1 MKKTFVLLLVILS
14 LVACSSENGDADPTP
29 VERKG
34 APVSFSIAVPT
45 VSSTRIADPGSDAG
59 EHDSWDRL
67 LVIVAYTEKK
77 QGTVFPDDDKKRM
90 VYYDTFT
97 KAEFESSTPVEHT
110 NSVLSPDTDGDGY
123 HDFTMYLPV
132 GDCHIYGITYT
143 EGCGFDPVAVLNAI
157 ARDGND
163 HNADIVSMQITNDYA
178 TGRTDQVA
186 QMVSVATGYAT
197 YVDTSDPTSTLNGNR
212 LLHISLDKANEMKQ
226 YWRMTLTRLATKV
239 DIQWD
244 AQSAYEPATS
254 PEGVTYTDV
263 RISQFVFRGGADA
276 TTGSGYGRL
285 FPELAAQAAAKA
297 GKTLA
302 PVGGDRTFTNT
313 SEISRRNGR
322 VYHYTFPDGTSS
334 KKITFSL
341 VTSTSTDIVK
351 DKPKTSNY
359 TFDLTNLSGGFRR
372 ATWYKINVSIVG
384 TKKQDGTVTISTF
397 N

>member
-1 MKKTFVLLLVILS
+1 MKNITAFLMMLVA
-14 LVACSSENGDADPTP
+14 LVACSPASNDTDSIPL
-29 VERKG
+29 ERKG

-59 EHDSWDRL
+59 EHDSWDHL
-67 LVIVAYTEKK
+67 LIIVAYTKK
-77 QGTVFPDDDKKRM
+77 EQGTVFPDDDKKRM

-97 KAEFESSTPVEHT
+97 KTEFDSSTPVEHT

-123 HDFTMYLPV
+123 HDFTMYLPT
-132 GDCHIYGITYT
+132 GDCHVYGITYS
-143 EGCGFDPVAVLNAI
+143 EGCGFNPVAVLDAI
-157 ARDGND
+157 ARDGKD
-163 HNADIVSMQITNDYA
+163 HNDDITGMQITNDYA
-178 TGRTDQVA
+178 TGKTDQVA
-186 QMVSVATGYAT
+186 KMVSVATGYAT
-197 YVDTSDPTSTLNGNR
+197 YVDTSDPNSTLNVKR
-212 LLHISLDKANEMKQ
+212 LLHISLDKENEMKQ

-263 RISQFVFRGGADA
+263 RINQFVFRGGADA

-285 FPELAAQAAAKA
+285 FPALAAAAA
-297 GKTLA
+297 GQTLK
-302 PVGGDRTFTNT
+302 PVGGDREFINT

-322 VYHYTFPDGTSS
+322 VYHYTFPDGTNS

-341 VTSTSTDIVK
+341 VTSTDIVK
-351 DKPKTSNY
+351 DTSYY

-384 TKKQDGTVTISTF
+384 TKKKDGTVTIIAF

>member
-14 LVACSSENGDADPTP
+14 LVACSPASNDTDPIP
-29 VERKG
+29 LERKG

-97 KAEFESSTPVEHT
+97 KAEFDSSTPVEHT
-110 NSVLSPDTDGDGY
+110 NSVLSPDTDHDGY

-143 EGCGFDPVAVLNAI
+143 EGCGFDPVAVLNDI

-163 HNADIVSMQITNDYA
+163 HNADIMSMLITNDYA

-186 QMVSVATGYAT
+186 QMVSVATGYA
-197 YVDTSDPTSTLNGNR
+197 VDTSDPTSKLM
-212 LLHISLDKANEMKQ
+212 HISLDKANEMKQ

-263 RISQFVFRGGADA
+263 RISQFVFRGGAGA

-285 FPELAAQAAAKA
+285 FPALAAQAAEAA

-351 DKPKTSNY
+351 DKPKTSYY
-359 TFDLTNLSGGFRR
+359 TFDLTKLSGGFRR

-384 TKKQDGTVTISTF
+384 TKKQDGTVTIIAF

>member
-1 MKKTFVLLLVILS
+1 MKNITAFLMMLVA
-14 LVACSSENGDADPTP
+14 LVACSPASNDTDHIPL
-29 VERKG
+29 ERKG

-59 EHDSWDRL
+59 EHDSWDHL
-67 LVIVAYTEKK
+67 LIIVAYTEKK

-97 KAEFESSTPVEHT
+97 KTEFDSSTPVEHT
-110 NSVLSPDTDGDGY
+110 NSVLSPDTDHDGY
-123 HDFTMYLPV
+123 HDFTMYLPT
-132 GDCHIYGITYT
+132 GDCHVYGITYS
-143 EGCGFDPVAVLNAI
+143 EGCGFDPVSYLDAI

-163 HNADIVSMQITNDYA
+163 HNADITGMQITNDYA
-178 TGRTDQVA
+178 TGKTDQVA
-186 QMVSVATGYAT
+186 KMVSVATGYAT
-197 YVDTSDPTSTLNGNR
+197 YVDTSDPTSTLNGDR
-212 LLHISLDKANEMKQ
+212 LLHISLDKENEMKQ

-254 PEGVTYTDV
+254 PGDVTYTDV
-263 RISQFVFRGGADA
+263 RINKFVFHGGADA
-276 TTGSGYGRL
+276 TKGSGYGRL
-285 FPELAAQAAAKA
+285 FPTLAADAA
-297 GKTLA
+297 GQTLK
-302 PVGGDRTFTNT
+302 PVGGDRTFINT

-322 VYHYTFPDGTSS
+322 VYHYTFPDGTNS

-341 VTSTSTDIVK
+341 VTSTDIVK
-351 DKPKTSNY
+351 DKTSNY

-384 TKKQDGTVTISTF
+384 KKKEGTVTISAF

>member
-29 VERKG
+29 LERKG

-67 LVIVAYTEKK
+67 LIIVAYTKK
-77 QGTVFPDDDKKRM
+77 EQGTVFPDDDKKRM

-97 KAEFESSTPVEHT
+97 KTEFDSSTPVEHT
-110 NSVLSPDTDGDGY
+110 NSVLSPDTDHDGY
-123 HDFTMYLPV
+123 HDFTMYLPT
-132 GDCHIYGITYT
+132 GDCHVYGITYS
-143 EGCGFDPVAVLNAI
+143 EGCGFDPVAVLNDI
-157 ARDGND
+157 AKDGKD
-163 HNADIVSMQITNDYA
+163 HNADITGMLITNDYA
-178 TGRTDQVA
+178 TGKTDQVA
-186 QMVSVATGYAT
+186 KMVSVATGYAT
-197 YVDTSDPTSTLNGNR
+197 YVDTSDPTSNGNR
-212 LLHISLDKANEMKQ
+212 LLHISLDKENEMKQ

-263 RISQFVFRGGADA
+263 RINKFVFCGGADA
-276 TTGSGYGRL
+276 TTGSGSGRL
-285 FPELAAQAAAKA
+285 FPALAAEAA
-297 GKTLA
+297 GKTLT
-302 PVGGDRTFTNT
+302 PVGGDREFINT

-322 VYHYTFPDGTSS
+322 VYHYTFPDGTNS

-341 VTSTSTDIVK
+341 VTSTGIVK

-384 TKKQDGTVTISTF
+384 TKKKDGTVTIIAF

>member
-1 MKKTFVLLLVILS
+1 MKNITAFLMMLVA
-14 LVACSSENGDADPTP
+14 LVACSPASNDTDPIP
-29 VERKG
+29 LERKG

-59 EHDSWDRL
+59 EHDSWDHL
-67 LVIVAYTEKK
+67 LIIVAYTKK
-77 QGTVFPDDDKKRM
+77 EQGTVFPDDDKKRM

-97 KAEFESSTPVEHT
+97 KTEFDSIAPVEHT
-110 NSVLSPDTDGDGY
+110 NSLLSPDTDRDGY
-123 HDFTMYLPV
+123 HDFTMYLPT
-132 GDCHIYGITYT
+132 GDCHVYGITYS
-143 EGCGFDPVAVLNAI
+143 EGCGFDPVAVLDAI
-157 ARDGND
+157 AKDGND
-163 HNADIVSMQITNDYA
+163 HNDDITGMQITNDYA
-178 TGRTDQVA
+178 KDWTDQVA
-186 QMVSVATGYAT
+186 KMVSVATGYAT

-212 LLHISLDKANEMKQ
+212 LLHISLDKENEMKQ

-263 RISQFVFRGGADA
+263 RINQFVFRGGAA

-285 FPELAAQAAAKA
+285 FPALAAEAA
-297 GKTLA
+297 GKTLT
-302 PVGGDRTFTNT
+302 PVGGDREFINT

-322 VYHYTFPDGTSS
+322 VYHYTFPDGTNS
-334 KKITFSL
+334 KKITFTL
-341 VTSTSTDIVK
+341 VTSTDIVK
-351 DKPKTSNY
+351 DKISYY

-384 TKKQDGTVTISTF
+384 KKKDGTVTISAF

>member
-45 VSSTRIADPGSDAG
+45 ASATRIADPGSDAG
-59 EHDSWDRL
+59 EHDSWNRL
-67 LVIVAYTEKK
+67 LIIVAYTEKK

-97 KAEFESSTPVEHT
+97 KAEFDSSTPVEHT
-110 NSVLSPDTDGDGY
+110 NSVLSPDTDHDGY

-132 GDCHIYGITYT
+132 GDCHIYGVTYT

-157 ARDGND
+157 TKDGND
-163 HNADIVSMQITNDYA
+163 HNADIMGMLITNDYA

-186 QMVSVATGYAT
+186 QMVSVATGYA
-197 YVDTSDPTSTLNGNR
+197 VDTSDPTSDR
-212 LLHISLDKANEMKQ
+212 PLHISLDKANEMKQ

-263 RISQFVFRGGADA
+263 RINKFVFRGGADA

-285 FPELAAQAAAKA
+285 FPELAAQA

-384 TKKQDGTVTISTF
+384 TKKQDGTVTIIAF

>member
-1 MKKTFVLLLVILS
+1 MLVA
-14 LVACSSENGDADPTP
+14 LVACSPASNDTDPIP
-29 VERKG
+29 LERKG

-67 LVIVAYTEKK
+67 LIIVAYTKK
-77 QGTVFPDDDKKRM
+77 EQGTVFPDDDKKRM

-97 KAEFESSTPVEHT
+97 KTEFDSSTPVEHT
-110 NSVLSPDTDGDGY
+110 NSLLSPDTDRDGY
-123 HDFTMYLPV
+123 HDFTMYLPT
-132 GDCHIYGITYT
+132 GDCHVYGITYS
-143 EGCGFDPVAVLNAI
+143 EGCGFNPVAVLDAI
-157 ARDGND
+157 AKDGKD
-163 HNADIVSMQITNDYA
+163 HNDDITGMQITNDYA
-178 TGRTDQVA
+178 TGKTDQVA
-186 QMVSVATGYAT
+186 KMVSVATGYAT
-197 YVDTSDPTSTLNGNR
+197 YVDTSDPTSKLNGNR

-226 YWRMTLTRLATKV
+226 YWRMTLTRLAAKV

-254 PEGVTYTDV
+254 TEGVTYTDV

-285 FPELAAQAAAKA
+285 FPALAAEAA
-297 GKTLA
+297 GKTLT
-302 PVGGDRTFTNT
+302 PVGGNKTFLNT

-341 VTSTSTDIVK
+341 VTSTDIVK
-351 DKPKTSNY
+351 NKISNY

-384 TKKQDGTVTISTF
+384 KKKDGTVTIIAF

>member
-1 MKKTFVLLLVILS
+1 MKNVTVLLLVILS
-14 LVACSSENGDADPTP
+14 LVACSSENGDTDPIP
-29 VERKG
+29 LERKG

-59 EHDSWDRL
+59 EHDSWDHL
-67 LVIVAYTEKK
+67 LIIVAYTKK
-77 QGTVFPDDDKKRM
+77 EQGTVFPDDDKKRM

-97 KAEFESSTPVEHT
+97 KTEFDSCKTVEHT

-123 HDFTMYLPV
+123 HDFTMYLPT
-132 GDCHIYGITYT
+132 GDCHVYGITYS
-143 EGCGFDPVAVLNAI
+143 EGCGFDPVAVLDDI
-157 ARDGND
+157 ARDGKD
-163 HNADIVSMQITNDYA
+163 HNADITGMQITNDYA
-178 TGRTDQVA
+178 TGKTDQVA
-186 QMVSVATGYAT
+186 KMVSVATGYAT
-197 YVDTSDPTSTLNGNR
+197 YVDTSDLTSTLNGER
-212 LLHISLDKANEMKQ
+212 LMHISLDKENEMKQ

-254 PEGVTYTDV
+254 SDGVTYTDV
-263 RISQFVFRGGADA
+263 RINNFVFRGGADA
-276 TTGSGYGRL
+276 TKGSGRL
-285 FPELAAQAAAKA
+285 FPSLAAQAATAA
-297 GKTLA
+297 GQTLK
-302 PVGGDRTFTNT
+302 PVGGNKTFLNT

-322 VYHYTFPDGTSS
+322 VYHYTFPDGTNS

-341 VTSTSTDIVK
+341 VTSTDIVK
-351 DKPKTSNY
+351 NKISNY

-384 TKKQDGTVTISTF
+384 TKKKDGTVTIIAF

>member
-29 VERKG
+29 LERKG

-59 EHDSWDRL
+59 EHDSWDHL
-67 LVIVAYTEKK
+67 LIIVAYTKK
-77 QGTVFPDDDKKRM
+77 EQGTVFPDDDKKRM

-97 KAEFESSTPVEHT
+97 KTEFDSCKTVEHT
-110 NSVLSPDTDGDGY
+110 NSLLSPDTDHDGY
-123 HDFTMYLPV
+123 HDFTMYLPT
-132 GDCHIYGITYT
+132 GDCYVYGITYS
-143 EGCGFDPVAVLNAI
+143 EGCGFNPVAVLDDI
-157 ARDGND
+157 ARDGKD
-163 HNADIVSMQITNDYA
+163 HNADITGMQITNDYA
-178 TGRTDQVA
+178 TGKTDQVA
-186 QMVSVATGYAT
+186 KMVSVATGYAT
-197 YVDTSDPTSTLNGNR
+197 YVDTSDPTSELNGYR
-212 LLHISLDKANEMKQ
+212 LLHISLDKENEMKQ

-254 PEGVTYTDV
+254 TGDVTYTDV
-263 RISQFVFRGGADA
+263 RINQFVFHGGADA

-285 FPELAAQAAAKA
+285 FPALAAQAA
-297 GKTLA
+297 GQTLT
-302 PVGGDRTFTNT
+302 PVGGNKTFLNT

-322 VYHYTFPDGTSS
+322 VYHYTFPDGTNS

-341 VTSTSTDIVK
+341 VTSTDIVK

-384 TKKQDGTVTISTF
+384 TKKKDGTVTISAF

>member
-1 MKKTFVLLLVILS
+1 MKKTFVLLLLLLS

-45 VSSTRIADPGSDAG
+45 ASATRIADPGSDAG
-59 EHDSWDRL
+59 EHDSWNRL
-67 LVIVAYTEKK
+67 LIIVAYTEKK

-143 EGCGFDPVAVLNAI
+143 EGCGFDPVAFLNDI
-157 ARDGND
+157 AKDGND

-178 TGRTDQVA
+178 KDRTDQVA
-186 QMVSVATGYAT
+186 QMVSVATGYA
-197 YVDTSDPTSTLNGNR
+197 VDTSDPTSTLM
-212 LLHISLDKANEMKQ
+212 HISLDKANEMKQ

-263 RISQFVFRGGADA
+263 RISQFVFCGGAGA

-285 FPELAAQAAAKA
+285 FPELAAQA

-341 VTSTSTDIVK
+341 VTSTDIVK
-351 DKPKTSNY
+351 DKTSYY
-359 TFDLTNLSGGFRR
+359 TFDLTKLSGGFRR

-384 TKKQDGTVTISTF
+384 TKKQDGTVTIIAF

>member
-1 MKKTFVLLLVILS
+1 MKKTFVLLLLLLS
-14 LVACSSENGDADPTP
+14 LVACSSENGDANPTP

-45 VSSTRIADPGSDAG
+45 ASATRIADPGSDAG
-59 EHDSWDRL
+59 EHDSWNRL
-67 LVIVAYTEKK
+67 LIIVAYTEKK

-143 EGCGFDPVAVLNAI
+143 EGCGFDPVAVLDAI

-163 HNADIVSMQITNDYA
+163 HNADIMSMQITNDYA
-178 TGRTDQVA
+178 KDRTDQVA
-186 QMVSVATGYAT
+186 QMVSVATGYA
-197 YVDTSDPTSTLNGNR
+197 VDTSDPTSKLM
-212 LLHISLDKANEMKQ
+212 HISLDKANEMKQ

-263 RISQFVFRGGADA
+263 RISQFVFRGGA

-285 FPELAAQAAAKA
+285 FPELAAQA

-322 VYHYTFPDGTSS
+322 VYHYTFPDGTNS

-341 VTSTSTDIVK
+341 VTSTGIV
-351 DKPKTSNY
+351 KPKTSYY

-384 TKKQDGTVTISTF
+384 TKKQDGTVTIIAF

>member
-29 VERKG
+29 LERKG

-59 EHDSWDRL
+59 EHDSWDHL
-67 LVIVAYTEKK
+67 LIIVAYTKK
-77 QGTVFPDDDKKRM
+77 EQGTVFPDDDKKRM

-97 KAEFESSTPVEHT
+97 KTEFDSCKTVEHT
-110 NSVLSPDTDGDGY
+110 NSLLSPDTDHDGY
-123 HDFTMYLPV
+123 HDFTMYLPT
-132 GDCHIYGITYT
+132 GDCYVYGITYS
-143 EGCGFDPVAVLNAI
+143 EGCGFNPVAVLDDI
-157 ARDGND
+157 ARDGKD
-163 HNADIVSMQITNDYA
+163 HNADITGMQITNDYA
-178 TGRTDQVA
+178 TGKTDQVA
-186 QMVSVATGYAT
+186 KMVSVATGYAT
-197 YVDTSDPTSTLNGNR
+197 YIGTSDPTSMLNGNR

-263 RISQFVFRGGADA
+263 RINQFVFCGGADA
-276 TTGSGYGRL
+276 TTGSGSGRL
-285 FPELAAQAAAKA
+285 FPALAAQAA
-297 GKTLA
+297 GQTLT
-302 PVGGDRTFTNT
+302 PVGGNKTFLNT

-322 VYHYTFPDGTSS
+322 VYHYTFPDGTNS

-341 VTSTSTDIVK
+341 VTSTGIVK
-351 DKPKTSNY
+351 NKTSYY

-384 TKKQDGTVTISTF
+384 TKKKDGTVTISAF

>member
-1 MKKTFVLLLVILS
+1 MKNITAFLMMLVA
-14 LVACSSENGDADPTP
+14 LVACSPANNDTDPIP
-29 VERKG
+29 LERKG

-59 EHDSWDRL
+59 EHDSWDHL
-67 LVIVAYTEKK
+67 LIIVAYTKK
-77 QGTVFPDDDKKRM
+77 EQGTVFPDDDKKRM

-97 KAEFESSTPVEHT
+97 KTEFDSCKTVEHT
-110 NSVLSPDTDGDGY
+110 NSVLSPDTDHDGY
-123 HDFTMYLPV
+123 HDFTMYLPT
-132 GDCHIYGITYT
+132 GDCHVYGITYS
-143 EGCGFDPVAVLNAI
+143 EGCGFDPVAVLNDI
-157 ARDGND
+157 AKDGND
-163 HNADIVSMQITNDYA
+163 HNADITGMQITNDYA
-178 TGRTDQVA
+178 TGKTDQVA
-186 QMVSVATGYAT
+186 KMVSVATGYAT
-197 YVDTSDPTSTLNGNR
+197 YIDTSDPTSMLNGNR

-263 RISQFVFRGGADA
+263 RINQFVFCGGADA
-276 TTGSGYGRL
+276 TTGSGSGRL
-285 FPELAAQAAAKA
+285 FPALAAEAA
-297 GKTLA
+297 GQTLI
-302 PVGGDRTFTNT
+302 PVGGNKTFLNT

-322 VYHYTFPDGTSS
+322 VYHYTFPDGTNS

-341 VTSTSTDIVK
+341 VTSTDIVK
-351 DKPKTSNY
+351 DKTSNY

-384 TKKQDGTVTISTF
+384 KKKDGTVTISAF

>member
-1 MKKTFVLLLVILS
+1 MLVA
-14 LVACSSENGDADPTP
+14 LVACSPASNDTDPIP
-29 VERKG
+29 LERKG

-59 EHDSWDRL
+59 EHDSWDHL
-67 LVIVAYTEKK
+67 LIIVAYTKK
-77 QGTVFPDDDKKRM
+77 EQGTVFPDDDKERM

-97 KAEFESSTPVEHT
+97 KTEFDSSTPVEHT

-123 HDFTMYLPV
+123 HDFTMYLPT
-132 GDCHIYGITYT
+132 GDCHVYGITYS
-143 EGCGFDPVAVLNAI
+143 EGCGFNPVSYLDAI
-157 ARDGND
+157 TKDGKD
-163 HNADIVSMQITNDYA
+163 HNADITGMQITNDYA
-178 TGRTDQVA
+178 TGSTDQVA
-186 QMVSVATGYAT
+186 KMVSVATGYAT
-197 YVDTSDPTSTLNGNR
+197 YIDTSHPGSTLNGNR
-212 LLHISLDKANEMKQ
+212 LLHISLDKENEMKQ

-254 PEGVTYTDV
+254 PGGVTYTDV
-263 RISQFVFRGGADA
+263 RINQFVFHGGADA

-285 FPELAAQAAAKA
+285 FPALAAQAA
-297 GKTLA
+297 GQTLK
-302 PVGGDRTFTNT
+302 PVGGNKTFLNT

-322 VYHYTFPDGTSS
+322 VYHYTFPDGTNS

-341 VTSTSTDIVK
+341 VTSTDIVK
-351 DKPKTSNY
+351 DKTTSYY

-384 TKKQDGTVTISTF
+384 TKKQDGTVTISAF

>member
-1 MKKTFVLLLVILS
+1 MKNITAFLMMLVA
-14 LVACSSENGDADPTP
+14 LVACSPASNDTDPIP
-29 VERKG
+29 LERKG

-59 EHDSWDRL
+59 EHDSWDHL
-67 LVIVAYTEKK
+67 LIIVAYTKK
-77 QGTVFPDDDKKRM
+77 EQGTVFPDDDKKRM

-97 KAEFESSTPVEHT
+97 KTEFDSSTPVEHT

-123 HDFTMYLPV
+123 HDFTMYLPT
-132 GDCHIYGITYT
+132 GDCHVYGITYS
-143 EGCGFDPVAVLNAI
+143 EGCGFNPVAVLDAI
-157 ARDGND
+157 ARDGKD
-163 HNADIVSMQITNDYA
+163 HNDDITGMQITNDYA
-178 TGRTDQVA
+178 TGKTDQVA
-186 QMVSVATGYAT
+186 KMVSVATGYAT
-197 YVDTSDPTSTLNGNR
+197 YVDTSDPNSTLNVKR
-212 LLHISLDKANEMKQ
+212 LLHISLDKENEMKQ

-263 RISQFVFRGGADA
+263 RINQFVFRGGADA

-285 FPELAAQAAAKA
+285 FPALAAAAA
-297 GKTLA
+297 GQTLK
-302 PVGGDRTFTNT
+302 PVGGDREFINT

-322 VYHYTFPDGTSS
+322 VYHYTFPDGTNS

-341 VTSTSTDIVK
+341 VTSTDIVK
-351 DKPKTSNY
+351 DTSYY

-384 TKKQDGTVTISTF
+384 TKKKDGTVTIIAF

>member
-1 MKKTFVLLLVILS
+1 MLVA
-14 LVACSSENGDADPTP
+14 LVACSPASNDTDPIP
-29 VERKG
+29 LERKG

-67 LVIVAYTEKK
+67 LIIVAYTKK
-77 QGTVFPDDDKKRM
+77 EQGTVFPDDDKKRM

-97 KAEFESSTPVEHT
+97 KTEFDSSTPVEHT
-110 NSVLSPDTDGDGY
+110 NSLLSPDTDRDGY
-123 HDFTMYLPV
+123 HDFTMYLPT
-132 GDCHIYGITYT
+132 GDCHVYGITYS
-143 EGCGFDPVAVLNAI
+143 EGCGFNPVAVLDAI
-157 ARDGND
+157 AKDGKD
-163 HNADIVSMQITNDYA
+163 HNDDITGMQITNDYA
-178 TGRTDQVA
+178 TGKTDQVA
-186 QMVSVATGYAT
+186 KMVSVATGYAT
-197 YVDTSDPTSTLNGNR
+197 YVDTSDPTSKLNGNR

-226 YWRMTLTRLATKV
+226 YWRMTLTRLAAKV

-254 PEGVTYTDV
+254 TEGVTYTDV

-285 FPELAAQAAAKA
+285 FPALAAEAA
-297 GKTLA
+297 GKTLT
-302 PVGGDRTFTNT
+302 PVGGNKTFLNT

-341 VTSTSTDIVK
+341 VTSTDIVK
-351 DKPKTSNY
+351 DKTSYY

-384 TKKQDGTVTISTF
+384 TKKQDGTVTISAF

>member
-1 MKKTFVLLLVILS
+1 MKNITAFLMMLVA
-14 LVACSSENGDADPTP
+14 LVACSPASNDTDPIP
-29 VERKG
+29 LERKG

-59 EHDSWDRL
+59 EHDSWDHL
-67 LVIVAYTEKK
+67 LIIVAYTKK
-77 QGTVFPDDDKKRM
+77 EQGTVFPDDDKKRM

-97 KAEFESSTPVEHT
+97 KTEFDSCKTVEHT
-110 NSVLSPDTDGDGY
+110 NSLLSPDTDHDGY
-123 HDFTMYLPV
+123 HDFTMYLPT
-132 GDCHIYGITYT
+132 GDCHVYGITYS
-143 EGCGFDPVAVLNAI
+143 EGCGFNPVSYLDAI
-157 ARDGND
+157 AKDGKD
-163 HNADIVSMQITNDYA
+163 HNADITGMQITNDYA
-178 TGRTDQVA
+178 TGKTDQVA
-186 QMVSVATGYAT
+186 KMVSVATGYAT
-197 YVDTSDPTSTLNGNR
+197 YVDTSDPTSTLNGKR
-212 LLHISLDKANEMKQ
+212 LLHISLDKENEMKQ

-263 RISQFVFRGGADA
+263 RINQFVFRGGAA

-285 FPELAAQAAAKA
+285 FPALAAQAA
-297 GKTLA
+297 GQTLT
-302 PVGGDRTFTNT
+302 PVGGNKTFLNT

-322 VYHYTFPDGTSS
+322 VYHYTFPDGTNS

-341 VTSTSTDIVK
+341 VTSTDIVK
-351 DKPKTSNY
+351 DKISSYY

-384 TKKQDGTVTISTF
+384 TKKKDGTVTIIAF

>member
-1 MKKTFVLLLVILS
+1 MKNITAFLMMLVA
-14 LVACSSENGDADPTP
+14 LVACSSENGDTDHIPL
-29 VERKG
+29 ERKG

-59 EHDSWDRL
+59 EHDSWDHL
-67 LVIVAYTEKK
+67 LIIVAYTKK
-77 QGTVFPDDDKKRM
+77 EQGTVFPDDDKKRM

-97 KAEFESSTPVEHT
+97 KTEFDSCKTVEHT
-110 NSVLSPDTDGDGY
+110 NSVLSPDTDHDGY
-123 HDFTMYLPV
+123 HDFTMYLPT
-132 GDCHIYGITYT
+132 GDCHVYGITYS
-143 EGCGFDPVAVLNAI
+143 EGCGFDPVSYLNAI
-157 ARDGND
+157 AKDGND
-163 HNADIVSMQITNDYA
+163 HNADITGMLITNDYA
-178 TGRTDQVA
+178 TGKTDQVA
-186 QMVSVATGYAT
+186 KMVSVATGYAT
-197 YVDTSDPTSTLNGNR
+197 YIDTSHPGSTLNGNR
-212 LLHISLDKANEMKQ
+212 LLHISLDKENEMKQ

-263 RISQFVFRGGADA
+263 RINQFVFRGGAA

-285 FPELAAQAAAKA
+285 FPALAAEAVGQ
-297 GKTLA
+297 TLI
-302 PVGGDRTFTNT
+302 PVGGNKTFLNT

-322 VYHYTFPDGTSS
+322 VYHYTFPDGTNS

-341 VTSTSTDIVK
+341 VTSTDIVK
-351 DKPKTSNY
+351 DTSYY

-384 TKKQDGTVTISTF
+384 TKKKDGTVTIIAF

>member
-29 VERKG
+29 LERKG

-59 EHDSWDRL
+59 EHDSWDHL
-67 LVIVAYTEKK
+67 LIIVAYTKK
-77 QGTVFPDDDKKRM
+77 EQGTVFPDDYKKRM

-97 KAEFESSTPVEHT
+97 KTEFDSCKTVEHT
-110 NSVLSPDTDGDGY
+110 NSLLSPDTDHDGY
-123 HDFTMYLPV
+123 HDFTMYLPT
-132 GDCHIYGITYT
+132 GDCYVYGITYS
-143 EGCGFDPVAVLNAI
+143 EGCGFDPVAVLDAI
-157 ARDGND
+157 AKDGKD
-163 HNADIVSMQITNDYA
+163 HNADITGMQITNDYA
-178 TGRTDQVA
+178 TGKTDQVA
-186 QMVSVATGYAT
+186 KMVSVATGYAT
-197 YVDTSDPTSTLNGNR
+197 YIDTSDPTSTLNGKR
-212 LLHISLDKANEMKQ
+212 LLHISLDKENEMKQ

-254 PEGVTYTDV
+254 TEGVTYTDV
-263 RISQFVFRGGADA
+263 RINKFVFCGGADA
-276 TTGSGYGRL
+276 TTGSGSGRL
-285 FPELAAQAAAKA
+285 FPALAAQAAAAA
-297 GKTLA
+297 GQTLI
-302 PVGGDRTFTNT
+302 PVGGNKTFLNT

-322 VYHYTFPDGTSS
+322 VYHYTFPDGTNS

-341 VTSTSTDIVK
+341 VTSTDIVK
-351 DKPKTSNY
+351 DKTSNY

-384 TKKQDGTVTISTF
+384 KKKDGTVTISAF

>member
-1 MKKTFVLLLVILS
+1 MKNITAFLMMLVA
-14 LVACSSENGDADPTP
+14 LVACSPASNDTDPIP
-29 VERKG
+29 LERKG

-59 EHDSWDRL
+59 EHDSWDHL
-67 LVIVAYTEKK
+67 LIIVAYTEKK

-97 KAEFESSTPVEHT
+97 KKEFDSCKTVEHT
-110 NSVLSPDTDGDGY
+110 NSVLSPDTDHDGY
-123 HDFTMYLPV
+123 HDFTMYLPT
-132 GDCHIYGITYT
+132 GDCHVYGITYT
-143 EGCGFDPVAVLNAI
+143 EGCGFDPVAVLDDI

-163 HNADIVSMQITNDYA
+163 HNADITGMQITNDYA
-178 TGRTDQVA
+178 TGKTDQVA
-186 QMVSVATGYAT
+186 KMVSVATGYAT
-197 YVDTSDPTSTLNGNR
+197 YIDTSHPTSTLNGNR
-212 LLHISLDKANEMKQ
+212 LLHISLDKENEMKQ

-263 RISQFVFRGGADA
+263 RINKFVFCGGADA
-276 TTGSGYGRL
+276 TTGSGSGRL
-285 FPELAAQAAAKA
+285 FPALAAQAA
-297 GKTLA
+297 GQTLK
-302 PVGGDRTFTNT
+302 PVGGDREFINT

-341 VTSTSTDIVK
+341 VTSTDIVK
-351 DKPKTSNY
+351 DKISNY

-384 TKKQDGTVTISTF
+384 TKKKDGTVTIIAF

>member
-14 LVACSSENGDADPTP
+14 LVACSPASNDTDPIP
-29 VERKG
+29 LERKG

-67 LVIVAYTEKK
+67 LIIVAYTEKE

-97 KAEFESSTPVEHT
+97 KTEFDSSTPVEHT
-110 NSVLSPDTDGDGY
+110 NSVLSPDTDRDGY
-123 HDFTMYLPV
+123 HDFTMYLPT
-132 GDCHIYGITYT
+132 GDCHVYGITYT
-143 EGCGFDPVAVLNAI
+143 EGCGFDPVSYLDDI
-157 ARDGND
+157 AKDGKD
-163 HNADIVSMQITNDYA
+163 HNDDITGMQITNDYA
-178 TGRTDQVA
+178 KDWTDQVA
-186 QMVSVATGYAT
+186 KMVSVATGYAT

-212 LLHISLDKANEMKQ
+212 LLHISLDKENEMKQ

-254 PEGVTYTDV
+254 PGDVTYTDV
-263 RISQFVFRGGADA
+263 RINNFVFRGGAA
-276 TTGSGYGRL
+276 TTGSSYGRL
-285 FPELAAQAAAKA
+285 FPALAAEAA
-297 GKTLA
+297 GKTLI
-302 PVGGDRTFTNT
+302 PVGGNKTFLNT

-322 VYHYTFPDGTSS
+322 VYHYTFPDGTNS
-334 KKITFSL
+334 KKITFTL
-341 VTSTSTDIVK
+341 VTSTDIVK
-351 DKPKTSNY
+351 DKISYY

-384 TKKQDGTVTISTF
+384 TKKKDGTVTIIAF

>member
-1 MKKTFVLLLVILS
+1 MKNITAFLMMLVA
-14 LVACSSENGDADPTP
+14 LVACSPASNDTDPIP
-29 VERKG
+29 LERKG

-59 EHDSWDRL
+59 EHDSWDHL
-67 LVIVAYTEKK
+67 LIIVAYTKK
-77 QGTVFPDDDKKRM
+77 EQGTVFPDDDKKRM

-97 KAEFESSTPVEHT
+97 KTEFDSCKTVEHT
-110 NSVLSPDTDGDGY
+110 NSVLSPDTDHDGY
-123 HDFTMYLPV
+123 HDFTMYLPT
-132 GDCHIYGITYT
+132 GDCHVYGITYS
-143 EGCGFDPVAVLNAI
+143 EGCGFDPVAVLNDI
-157 ARDGND
+157 AKDGND
-163 HNADIVSMQITNDYA
+163 HNADITGMQITNDYA
-178 TGRTDQVA
+178 TGKTDQVA
-186 QMVSVATGYAT
+186 KMVSVATGYAT
-197 YVDTSDPTSTLNGNR
+197 YIDTSDPTSMLNGNR

-263 RISQFVFRGGADA
+263 RINQFVFCGGADA
-276 TTGSGYGRL
+276 TTGSGSGRL
-285 FPELAAQAAAKA
+285 FPALAAQAA
-297 GKTLA
+297 GQTLK
-302 PVGGDRTFTNT
+302 PVGGDRTFINT

-322 VYHYTFPDGTSS
+322 VYHYTFPDGTNS

-341 VTSTSTDIVK
+341 VTSTDIVK
-351 DKPKTSNY
+351 DKISNY

-384 TKKQDGTVTISTF
+384 KKKEGTVTISAF

>member
-1 MKKTFVLLLVILS
+1 MKNITAFLMMLVA
-14 LVACSSENGDADPTP
+14 LVACSPASNDTDHIPL
-29 VERKG
+29 ERKG

-59 EHDSWDRL
+59 EHDSWNRL
-67 LVIVAYTEKK
+67 LIIVAYTKK
-77 QGTVFPDDDKKRM
+77 EQGTVFPDDDKERM

-97 KAEFESSTPVEHT
+97 KKEFDSSTPVEHT
-110 NSVLSPDTDGDGY
+110 NSVLSPDTDHDGY
-123 HDFTMYLPV
+123 HDFTMYLPT
-132 GDCHIYGITYT
+132 GDCHVYGITYS
-143 EGCGFDPVAVLNAI
+143 EGCGFDPVAYLDAI
-157 ARDGND
+157 DKDGKD
-163 HNADIVSMQITNDYA
+163 HNADITGMQITNDYA
-178 TGRTDQVA
+178 KDSTDQVA
-186 QMVSVATGYAT
+186 KMVSVATGYAT

-212 LLHISLDKANEMKQ
+212 LLHISLDKENEMKQ

-263 RISQFVFRGGADA
+263 RINKFVFHGGADA
-276 TTGSGYGRL
+276 TKGSGNGRL
-285 FPELAAQAAAKA
+285 FPSLAAQAA
-297 GKTLA
+297 GKTLT
-302 PVGGDRTFTNT
+302 PVGGNKTFLNT

-322 VYHYTFPDGTSS
+322 VYHYTFPDGTNS
-334 KKITFSL
+334 KKITFTL
-341 VTSTSTDIVK
+341 VTSTDIVK
-351 DKPKTSNY
+351 DKTSYY

-384 TKKQDGTVTISTF
+384 TKKPDGTVTISAF

>member
-1 MKKTFVLLLVILS
+1 MLVA
-14 LVACSSENGDADPTP
+14 LVACSPASNDTDPIP
-29 VERKG
+29 LERKG

-59 EHDSWDRL
+59 EHDSWDHL
-67 LVIVAYTEKK
+67 LIIVAYTKK
-77 QGTVFPDDDKKRM
+77 EQGTVFPDDDKKRM

-97 KAEFESSTPVEHT
+97 KTEFDSSTPVEHT
-110 NSVLSPDTDGDGY
+110 SSVLSPDTDGDGY

-163 HNADIVSMQITNDYA
+163 HNADIMSMQITNDYA

-197 YVDTSDPTSTLNGNR
+197 YVDTSDPTSTLNGKR
-212 LLHISLDKANEMKQ
+212 LMHISLDKEEEMKQ

-254 PEGVTYTDV
+254 TEGVTYTDV

-285 FPELAAQAAAKA
+285 FPALAAQA
-297 GKTLA
+297 GKTLV

-322 VYHYTFPDGTSS
+322 VYHYTFPDGTNS

-341 VTSTSTDIVK
+341 VTSTDIVN
-351 DKPKTSNY
+351 DKNDKTTSYY

-384 TKKQDGTVTISTF
+384 TKKKDGTVTISAF

>member
-1 MKKTFVLLLVILS
+1 MKKTFVLLLLLLS

-45 VSSTRIADPGSDAG
+45 ASATRIADPGSDAG

-97 KAEFESSTPVEHT
+97 KAEFDSSTPVEHT

-143 EGCGFDPVAVLNAI
+143 EGCGFNPVAVLNDI

-163 HNADIVSMQITNDYA
+163 HNAGIMGMLITNDYA
-178 TGRTDQVA
+178 KDKTDQVA
-186 QMVSVATGYAT
+186 QMVSVATGYA
-197 YVDTSDPTSTLNGNR
+197 VDTSDPTSDR
-212 LLHISLDKANEMKQ
+212 PLHISLDKANEMKQ

-263 RISQFVFRGGADA
+263 RISQFVFRGGANA

-302 PVGGDRTFTNT
+302 PVGGDRTFINT

-341 VTSTSTDIVK
+341 VTSTDIVK
-351 DKPKTSNY
+351 DKTSYY

-384 TKKQDGTVTISTF
+384 TKKQDGTVTIIAF

>member
-1 MKKTFVLLLVILS
+1 MKNITAFLMMLVA
-14 LVACSSENGDADPTP
+14 LVACSPASNDTDPIP
-29 VERKG
+29 LERKG

-59 EHDSWDRL
+59 EHDSWNRL
-67 LVIVAYTEKK
+67 LIIVAYTEKQ

-97 KAEFESSTPVEHT
+97 KTEFDSSTPVEHT
-110 NSVLSPDTDGDGY
+110 NSVLSPDTDHDGY
-123 HDFTMYLPV
+123 HDFTMYLPT
-132 GDCHIYGITYT
+132 GDCHVYGITYS
-143 EGCGFDPVAVLNAI
+143 EGCGFNPVSYLDAI
-157 ARDGND
+157 DKDGKD
-163 HNADIVSMQITNDYA
+163 HNADITGMQITNDYA
-178 TGRTDQVA
+178 TGKTDQVA
-186 QMVSVATGYAT
+186 KMVSVATGYAT

-212 LLHISLDKANEMKQ
+212 LLHISLDKENEMKQ

-254 PEGVTYTDV
+254 PNDVTYTDV
-263 RISQFVFRGGADA
+263 RINQFVFRGGADA

-285 FPELAAQAAAKA
+285 FPALAAEAA
-297 GKTLA
+297 GKTLT
-302 PVGGDRTFTNT
+302 PVGGNKTFLNT

-341 VTSTSTDIVK
+341 VTSTDIVK
-351 DKPKTSNY
+351 DKTSNY

-384 TKKQDGTVTISTF
+384 TKKQDGTVTISAF

>member
-1 MKKTFVLLLVILS
+1 MLVA
-14 LVACSSENGDADPTP
+14 LVACSPASNDTDPIP
-29 VERKG
+29 LERKG

-59 EHDSWDRL
+59 EHDSWDHL
-67 LVIVAYTEKK
+67 LIIVAYTKK
-77 QGTVFPDDDKKRM
+77 EQGTVFPDDDKKRM

-97 KAEFESSTPVEHT
+97 KTEFDSCKTVEHT
-110 NSVLSPDTDGDGY
+110 NSLLSPDTDHDGY
-123 HDFTMYLPV
+123 HDFTMYLPT
-132 GDCHIYGITYT
+132 GDCYVYGITYS
-143 EGCGFDPVAVLNAI
+143 EGCGFNPVAVLDDI
-157 ARDGND
+157 ARDGKD
-163 HNADIVSMQITNDYA
+163 HNADITGMQITNDYA
-178 TGRTDQVA
+178 TGKTDQVA
-186 QMVSVATGYAT
+186 KMVSVATGYAT
-197 YVDTSDPTSTLNGNR
+197 YVDTSDPTSELNGYR
-212 LLHISLDKANEMKQ
+212 LLHISLDKENEMKQ

-263 RISQFVFRGGADA
+263 RINQFVFCGGADA
-276 TTGSGYGRL
+276 TTGSGSGRL
-285 FPELAAQAAAKA
+285 FPALAAQAA
-297 GKTLA
+297 GQTLT
-302 PVGGDRTFTNT
+302 PVGGNKTFLNT

-322 VYHYTFPDGTSS
+322 VYHYTFPDGTNS

-341 VTSTSTDIVK
+341 VTSTGIVK
-351 DKPKTSNY
+351 NKTSYY

-384 TKKQDGTVTISTF
+384 KKKPDGTVTIIAF

>member
-1 MKKTFVLLLVILS
+1 MKKTFVLLLAILS
-14 LVACSSENGDADPTP
+14 LVACSSENGGADPTP

-59 EHDSWDRL
+59 EHDSWNRL
-67 LVIVAYTEKK
+67 LIIVVYTKK
-77 QGTVFPDDDKKRM
+77 EQGTVFPDDDKKRM

-97 KAEFESSTPVEHT
+97 KTEFDSSTPVEHT

-132 GDCHIYGITYT
+132 GDCHIYGVTYT
-143 EGCGFDPVAVLNAI
+143 EGCGFDPVAVLDAI

-163 HNADIVSMQITNDYA
+163 HNADIMSMQITNDYA
-178 TGRTDQVA
+178 TGKTDQVA

-197 YVDTSDPTSTLNGNR
+197 YVDTSDPTSKLNGNR
-212 LLHISLDKANEMKQ
+212 LLHISLDKENEMKQ

-254 PEGVTYTDV
+254 PDGVTYTDV
-263 RISQFVFRGGADA
+263 RINKFVFRGGADA

-285 FPELAAQAAAKA
+285 FPALAAEAA
-297 GKTLA
+297 GKTLT
-302 PVGGDRTFTNT
+302 PVGGNKTFLNT

-341 VTSTSTDIVK
+341 VTSTDIVK
-351 DKPKTSNY
+351 NKISNY

-384 TKKQDGTVTISTF
+384 KKKDGTVTIIAF

>member
-1 MKKTFVLLLVILS
+1 MKNITAFLMMLVA
-14 LVACSSENGDADPTP
+14 LVACSPASNDTDHIPL
-29 VERKG
+29 ERKG

-59 EHDSWDRL
+59 EHDSWNRL
-67 LVIVAYTEKK
+67 LIIVAYTEKK

-97 KAEFESSTPVEHT
+97 KTEFDSSTPVEHT
-110 NSVLSPDTDGDGY
+110 NSVLSPDTDHDGY
-123 HDFTMYLPV
+123 HDFTMYLPT
-132 GDCHIYGITYT
+132 GDCHVYGITYT
-143 EGCGFDPVAVLNAI
+143 EGCGFDPVAVLDDI
-157 ARDGND
+157 AKDGKD
-163 HNADIVSMQITNDYA
+163 HNADITGMQITNDYA
-178 TGRTDQVA
+178 TGSTDQVA
-186 QMVSVATGYAT
+186 KIVSVATGYAT
-197 YVDTSDPTSTLNGNR
+197 YIDTSHPTSTLNGNR
-212 LLHISLDKANEMKQ
+212 LLHISLDKENEMKQ

-263 RISQFVFRGGADA
+263 RINKFVFCGGADA
-276 TTGSGYGRL
+276 TTDSGSGRL
-285 FPELAAQAAAKA
+285 FPALAAQAA
-297 GKTLA
+297 GKTLK
-302 PVGGDRTFTNT
+302 PVGGDRTFINT

-322 VYHYTFPDGTSS
+322 VYHYTFPDGTNS
-334 KKITFSL
+334 KKITFIL
-341 VTSTSTDIVK
+341 VTSTDIVK
-351 DKPKTSNY
+351 DKTSYY

-384 TKKQDGTVTISTF
+384 TKKQDGTVTISAF

>member
-1 MKKTFVLLLVILS
+1 MKNITAFLMMLVA
-14 LVACSSENGDADPTP
+14 LVACSPASNDTDPIP
-29 VERKG
+29 LERKG

-59 EHDSWDRL
+59 EHDSWDHL
-67 LVIVAYTEKK
+67 LIIVAYTKK
-77 QGTVFPDDDKKRM
+77 EQGTVFPDDDKKRM

-97 KAEFESSTPVEHT
+97 KTEFDSSTPVEHT
-110 NSVLSPDTDGDGY
+110 NSVLSPDTDRDGY
-123 HDFTMYLPV
+123 HDFTMYLPT
-132 GDCHIYGITYT
+132 GDCHVYGITYS
-143 EGCGFDPVAVLNAI
+143 EGCGFDPVTVLDAI
-157 ARDGND
+157 AKDGKD
-163 HNADIVSMQITNDYA
+163 HNADITGMLITNDYA
-178 TGRTDQVA
+178 TGKTDQVA
-186 QMVSVATGYAT
+186 KMVSVATGYAT
-197 YVDTSDPTSTLNGNR
+197 YVDTSDPTSKLNR
-212 LLHISLDKANEMKQ
+212 LLHISLDKENEMKQ

-263 RISQFVFRGGADA
+263 RINNFVFRGGAA

-285 FPELAAQAAAKA
+285 FPALAAQAA
-297 GKTLA
+297 GKTLT
-302 PVGGDRTFTNT
+302 PVGGDREFINT

-322 VYHYTFPDGTSS
+322 VYHYTFPDGTNS
-334 KKITFSL
+334 KKITFCL
-341 VTSTSTDIVK
+341 VTSTGIVN
-351 DKPKTSNY
+351 DKTTSYY

-384 TKKQDGTVTISTF
+384 KKKDGTVTIIAF

>member
-1 MKKTFVLLLVILS
+1 MMLVA
-14 LVACSSENGDADPTP
+14 LVACSPASNDTDPIP
-29 VERKG
+29 LERKG

-59 EHDSWDRL
+59 EHDSWNRL
-67 LVIVAYTEKK
+67 LIIVAYTEKK

-97 KAEFESSTPVEHT
+97 KTEFDSSTPVEHT

-123 HDFTMYLPV
+123 HDFTMYLPT
-132 GDCHIYGITYT
+132 GDCHVYGITYT
-143 EGCGFDPVAVLNAI
+143 EGCGFDPVAVLDDI
-157 ARDGND
+157 AKDGKD
-163 HNADIVSMQITNDYA
+163 HNADITGMQITNDYA
-178 TGRTDQVA
+178 TGSTDQVA
-186 QMVSVATGYAT
+186 KMVSVATGYAT
-197 YVDTSDPTSTLNGNR
+197 YIDTSHPTSTLNGNR

-254 PEGVTYTDV
+254 SDGVTYTDV
-263 RISQFVFRGGADA
+263 RINKFVFCGGADA
-276 TTGSGYGRL
+276 SKGSGSGRL
-285 FPELAAQAAAKA
+285 FPALAAQAA
-297 GKTLA
+297 GQTLK
-302 PVGGDRTFTNT
+302 PVGGDRTFINT

-322 VYHYTFPDGTSS
+322 VYHYTFPDGTNS

-341 VTSTSTDIVK
+341 VTSTDIVK
-351 DKPKTSNY
+351 DKISNY

-384 TKKQDGTVTISTF
+384 TKKQDGTVTIIAF

>member
-1 MKKTFVLLLVILS
+1 MKNVTVLLLLLLS
-14 LVACSSENGDADPTP
+14 LVACSSGDGDADPTP

-45 VSSTRIADPGSDAG
+45 ASATRIADPGSDAG

-67 LVIVAYTEKK
+67 LIIVAYTEKE

-97 KAEFESSTPVEHT
+97 KTEFDSSTPVEHT
-110 NSVLSPDTDGDGY
+110 NSLLSPDTDGDGY
-123 HDFTMYLPV
+123 HDFTMYLPT
-132 GDCHIYGITYT
+132 GDCHVYGITYS
-143 EGCGFDPVAVLNAI
+143 EGCGFDPVSYLNDI
-157 ARDGND
+157 TKDGKD
-163 HNADIVSMQITNDYA
+163 HNADITGMQITNDYA

-197 YVDTSDPTSTLNGNR
+197 YVDTSDPNSKLNGNR
-212 LLHISLDKANEMKQ
+212 LMHISLDKENEMKQ

-254 PEGVTYTDV
+254 PNDVTYTDV
-263 RISQFVFRGGADA
+263 RINQFVFRGGAA

-285 FPELAAQAAAKA
+285 FPALAAQAA
-297 GKTLA
+297 GKTLT
-302 PVGGDRTFTNT
+302 PVGGNKTFLNT

-322 VYHYTFPDGTSS
+322 VYHYTFPDGTST

-341 VTSTSTDIVK
+341 VTSTDIVK
-351 DKPKTSNY
+351 DKTSYY

-384 TKKQDGTVTISTF
+384 TKKQDGTVTISAF

>member
-1 MKKTFVLLLVILS
+1 MKKTFVLLLLLLS

-45 VSSTRIADPGSDAG
+45 ASATRIADPGSDAG

-67 LVIVAYTEKK
+67 LVIVAYTEKQ

-97 KAEFESSTPVEHT
+97 KAEFDSSTPVEHT

-123 HDFTMYLPV
+123 HDFTMYLPT
-132 GDCHIYGITYT
+132 GDCHVYGITYS
-143 EGCGFDPVAVLNAI
+143 EGCGFNPVAVLDAI
-157 ARDGND
+157 AKDGND
-163 HNADIVSMQITNDYA
+163 HNADIMSMQITNDYA

-186 QMVSVATGYAT
+186 QMVSVATGYA
-197 YVDTSDPTSTLNGNR
+197 VDTSDPTSTLNGKR
-212 LLHISLDKANEMKQ
+212 LMHISLDKANEMKQ

-254 PEGVTYTDV
+254 PDGVTYTDV
-263 RISQFVFRGGADA
+263 RINQFVFCGGADA

-285 FPELAAQAAAKA
+285 FPSLAAQAATAA
-297 GKTLA
+297 GQTLK
-302 PVGGDRTFTNT
+302 PVGGDREFINT

-322 VYHYTFPDGTSS
+322 VYHYTFPDGTNS

-341 VTSTSTDIVK
+341 VTSTDIVK
-351 DKPKTSNY
+351 DKDKTSYY

-384 TKKQDGTVTISTF
+384 TKKKDGTVTIIAF

>member
-1 MKKTFVLLLVILS
+1 MKNITAFLMMLVA
-14 LVACSSENGDADPTP
+14 LVACSPASNDTDHIPL
-29 VERKG
+29 ERKG

-59 EHDSWDRL
+59 EHDSWDHL
-67 LVIVAYTEKK
+67 LIIVAYTEKK
-77 QGTVFPDDDKKRM
+77 QGTVFPDDDKERM

-97 KAEFESSTPVEHT
+97 KTEFDSCKTVEHT

-123 HDFTMYLPV
+123 HDFTMYLPT
-132 GDCHIYGITYT
+132 GDCHVYGITYS
-143 EGCGFDPVAVLNAI
+143 EGCGFDPVAYLNAI
-157 ARDGND
+157 DKDGND
-163 HNADIVSMQITNDYA
+163 HNDAITSMQITNDYA
-178 TGRTDQVA
+178 KDSTDQVA
-186 QMVSVATGYAT
+186 KMVSVATGYAT
-197 YVDTSDPTSTLNGNR
+197 YIDTSDPTSMLNGNR
-212 LLHISLDKANEMKQ
+212 LLHISLDKENEMKQ

-263 RISQFVFRGGADA
+263 RINQFVFRGGADA
-276 TTGSGYGRL
+276 PTGSGRL
-285 FPELAAQAAAKA
+285 FPTLAAQVAEAA
-297 GKTLA
+297 GKTLK
-302 PVGGDRTFTNT
+302 PVGGDRTFINT

-322 VYHYTFPDGTSS
+322 VYHYTFPDGTNS
-334 KKITFSL
+334 KKITFTL
-341 VTSTSTDIVK
+341 VTSTDIVK
-351 DKPKTSNY
+351 DKTSYY

-384 TKKQDGTVTISTF
+384 TKKQDGTVTISAF

>member
-1 MKKTFVLLLVILS
+1 MKNVTVLLLVILS
-14 LVACSSENGDADPTP
+14 LVACSSENGDTDPIP
-29 VERKG
+29 LERKG

-59 EHDSWDRL
+59 EHDSWDHL
-67 LVIVAYTEKK
+67 LIIVAYTKK
-77 QGTVFPDDDKKRM
+77 EQGTVFPDDDKKRM

-97 KAEFESSTPVEHT
+97 KTEFDSCKTVEHT

-123 HDFTMYLPV
+123 HDFTMYLPT
-132 GDCHIYGITYT
+132 GDCHVYGITYS
-143 EGCGFDPVAVLNAI
+143 EGCGFDPVAVLDAI
-157 ARDGND
+157 AKDGKD
-163 HNADIVSMQITNDYA
+163 HNADITGMQITNDYA
-178 TGRTDQVA
+178 TGKTDQVA
-186 QMVSVATGYAT
+186 KMVSVATGYAT
-197 YVDTSDPTSTLNGNR
+197 YVDTSDPTSTNR
-212 LLHISLDKANEMKQ
+212 LLHISLDKENEMKQ

-263 RISQFVFRGGADA
+263 RINQFVFRGGADA
-276 TTGSGYGRL
+276 PTGSGRL
-285 FPELAAQAAAKA
+285 FPTLAAQAA
-297 GKTLA
+297 GQTLT
-302 PVGGDRTFTNT
+302 PVGGDREFINT

-322 VYHYTFPDGTSS
+322 VYHYTFPDGTNS

-341 VTSTSTDIVK
+341 VTSTDIVK
-351 DKPKTSNY
+351 NKTSNY
-359 TFDLTNLSGGFRR
+359 TFDLTNLKGGFRR

-384 TKKQDGTVTISTF
+384 TKKKDGTVTIIAF